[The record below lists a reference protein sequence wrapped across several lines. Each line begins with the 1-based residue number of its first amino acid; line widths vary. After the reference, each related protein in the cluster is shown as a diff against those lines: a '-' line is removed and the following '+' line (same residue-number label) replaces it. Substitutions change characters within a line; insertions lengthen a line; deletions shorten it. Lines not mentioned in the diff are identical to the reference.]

1 MSAKFQKVRNGVSL
15 RPQTADPS
23 DGENGDIYYNSALN
37 KFRRYE
43 NGVWKNL
50 GSGTGVG
57 DVDIL
62 SADLAED
69 ANLADYTQTGL
80 EILVNVG
87 AGEVHGDTAFR
98 LIHQAAS
105 TRSFKK
111 TIAVDRNWRG
121 KNNTLQ
127 FSVRS
132 SAASANLTVLVR
144 DETNSADLLASTQV
158 TTGRVQFSATTSSG
172 LATLSNVSV
181 ADYNSVRVGDTITG
195 AGIPT
200 GTKILS
206 KTLSG
211 LVITLSANAT
221 ASATVTLSAS
231 ALPAKQ
237 TFTFD
242 VPDNCASLSWTI
254 SALQEANLPETYIDD
269 VIVKLTSTAKTNA
282 SYSQTT
288 FNTTEPVN
296 YTPTT
301 SGIGGPSNVDFSW
314 ERIGHM
320 MRIKGSLTAG
330 ASPSGAVSISLPP
343 GYTIDTTSPTGIK
356 KIVGGGAQV
365 GFLYNETSS
374 GTAQNYYVGGYTAM
388 AFYDGS
394 DTSNIY
400 FSLQTQSG
408 VFVKSTWN
416 SFATP
421 SEGGSF
427 VIEVPIAGWT
437 NATTTSQT
445 VDLTSSVLVTQP
457 DSAIDLNNTTT
468 AVLGSTYTRIPRYAN
483 LVSSRGSDI
492 RYIDSATD
500 GASFT
505 ALTDGIY
512 DIEVSSQVTTASSW
526 AFTVITKNLNL
537 ATKGSTNADAL
548 TPADGVLAFAFPP
561 TVGAAG
567 GEGHVTWTGWLNA
580 GDVIRSHVGAN
591 GSASGYFRMVKRNSM
606 KILNPSSDQK
616 IEIPSSELRF
626 EGASARGSTDTAIV
640 KFDTQTLTRGDGFSV
655 INTAANGTVITILKD
670 GKLDVGASVYL
681 NHTNS
686 ELVISRNQT
695 TLTAVPT
702 AGSQYLAGEFSAIAQ
717 IYNVKWSGAV
727 YKNDVIRIASSTT
740 GGIASYAGNS
750 LCLSLQ
756 EQKVA
761 VALSNVVPQFQDG
774 DGYLELNT
782 YNGVGS
788 TRTRIMRFS
797 NLTQQDG
804 LGKFT
809 YTDSAT
815 DGASITVNEDGVY
828 NIICGWGSANNSAI
842 GLALTKNEV
851 LSSTGSTDGT
861 ALSRAQ
867 GLIASSYIGAISTAL
882 TLPIVSYSGKL
893 NKGDVIRCHT
903 DANTTNPNPSLT
915 YFNISKVG
923 KPSISAVDVTPFV
936 NLKAQ
941 DYELIQSAF
950 TPVSTYGSTNTG
962 VALFTLTKNTNK
974 GIIRVDSSA
983 TAGHSFT
990 ALKDCR
996 VTVAASAGGN
1006 STGIPGVYIT
1016 KNETVLTAAALT
1028 PSAVMAYCAIAANN
1042 NSAYAVS
1049 TFEVIAGDVIRIQR
1063 DSTNLQGVS
1072 AMSLFAVADSTSI
1085 VSAAKSYRMS
1095 DYLATGTR
1103 VTGTAP
1109 TALGQY
1115 RSYLRTGGGTTF
1127 TETNGAPTNAPSLT
1141 NGIYLSR
1148 GSSFAGTDPNND
1160 PTRYE
1165 IFIGKNKNFEV
1176 VGYASAGRTGQ
1187 ADLTPTL
1194 VGTAESSGYVTSY
1207 DPTSGVLTL
1216 TRFIPSN
1223 AITNS
1228 GQAALTSTGA
1238 GSGAI
1243 AYCDIN
1249 VFESPYVSI
1258 PSTAPTIQKFTS
1270 GSGTYVKPAGVK
1282 YIKVKMV
1289 GGGGGGG
1296 GGGTAGSPGTGGA
1309 GGNTTF
1315 GSLTANGG
1323 SGGVGAG
1330 LGGAGGTASLG
1341 AGAVGSAF
1349 TGGQGGYGHTWN
1361 LSGTNNRVSAGA
1373 GAGTP
1378 FASFT
1383 PGDNAQQATIPT
1395 AVPNSGAGGGGGRG
1409 QDAAVGGVGGGG
1421 GAGGF
1426 IDATISPAASTYSYS
1441 IGTGGSGGSAGTS
1454 AGAGGAGA
1462 AGYIVVEEYYV

>member
-23 DGENGDIYYNSALN
+23 DGENGDIYYSSSLN

-200 GTKILS
+200 GTKILT

-242 VPDNCASLSWTI
+242 VPDNCASMSWTI
-254 SALQEANLPETYIDD
+254 SALQEANLPETYVDD
-269 VIVKLTSTAKTNA
+269 LVVKLTSTAKTTA
-282 SYSQTT
+282 SVSTTT
-288 FNTTEPVN
+288 FNTTDWTG
-296 YTPTT
+296 YTPAIANLGTLAASNVFYRRVGGTLEVHGRVTSGTTVASTFSLPIPSGLSIDYSKLGGTGNSKAVGWINNIANGAATIIANEMGVLFADGTDTANVYSAFSSVSRAFTKLNGSSVANSSDPVEFYFELPILGWTSNSTT
-301 SGIGGPSNVDFSW
+301 SN
-314 ERIGHM
+314 
-320 MRIKGSLTAG
+320 
-330 ASPSGAVSISLPP
+330 
-343 GYTIDTTSPTGIK
+343 TI
-356 KIVGGGAQV
+356 
-365 GFLYNETSS
+365 
-374 GTAQNYYVGGYTAM
+374 
-388 AFYDGS
+388 
-394 DTSNIY
+394 
-400 FSLQTQSG
+400 
-408 VFVKSTWN
+408 
-416 SFATP
+416 
-421 SEGGSF
+421 
-427 VIEVPIAGWT
+427 
-437 NATTTSQT
+437 
-445 VDLTSSVLVTQP
+445 DLTSSVLVQEP
-457 DSAIDLNNTTT
+457 DSELRITGFSQAN
-468 AVLGSTYTRIPRYAN
+468 GSTATRIMRITSAPTAGIITSSKGNAIKFEDDSVNGARITILKSAVYSFNFSCDLASAGGAGVGFSKNSSN
-483 LVSSRGSDI
+483 LTTDFINLADAERLTSS
-492 RYIDSATD
+492 YEP
-500 GASFT
+500 GAS
-505 ALTDGIY
+505 
-512 DIEVSSQVTTASSW
+512 
-526 AFTVITKNLNL
+526 TV
-537 ATKGSTNADAL
+537 ATMD
-548 TPADGVLAFAFPP
+548 
-561 TVGAAG
+561 
-567 GEGHVTWTGWLNA
+567 WTGPLTA
-580 GDVIRSHVGAN
+580 GDVIRLQTIGAI
-591 GSASGYFRMVKRNSM
+591 SGTNTISSSFLQITQQGKLSQ
-606 KILNPSSDQK
+606 LNPSSDQK
-616 IEIPSSELRF
+616 IDIPTHELRF

-756 EQKVA
+756 EQRVA
-761 VALSNVVPQFQDG
+761 VALSNVVPQFQDA
-774 DGYLELNT
+774 DSMVRLNT
-782 YNGVGS
+782 ANGYGS
-788 TRTRIMRFS
+788 TNTMIRRFS
-797 NLTQQDG
+797 NTVSTIGSDV
-804 LGKFT
+804 T
-809 YTDSAT
+809 YADSAT
-815 DGASITVNEDGVY
+815 LGASFTVNSDGIY
-828 NIICGWGSANNSAI
+828 YISYTDQFLSPSDF
-842 GLALTKNEV
+842 GLSKNTTQPTT
-851 LSSTGSTDGT
+851 S
-861 ALSRAQ
+861 
-867 GLIASSYIGAISTAL
+867 
-882 TLPIVSYSGKL
+882 IVSLSNISERLAMVQNSTSGYTQEVCWSGFL
-893 NKGDVIRCHT
+893 NKGDVVRPHG
-903 DANTTNPNPSLT
+903 DGTTTGSQPGRASFT
-915 YFNISKVG
+915 IAKTG

-974 GIIRVDSSA
+974 GVIRVDSSA

-1006 STGIPGVYIT
+1006 GTGIPGVYIT

-1103 VTGTAP
+1103 VTGVDPAN
-1109 TALGQY
+1109 LGEYRTQY
-1115 RSYLRTGGGTTF
+1115 RATVSNSAQSDNTSLATLPSVANGMFIAGNVAYNASGTASVPYF
-1127 TETNGAPTNAPSLT
+1127 
-1141 NGIYLSR
+1141 YK
-1148 GSSFAGTDPNND
+1148 
-1160 PTRYE
+1160 
-1165 IFIGKNKNFEV
+1165 IFIGKNKSYKMEWF
-1176 VGYASAGRTGQ
+1176 SATGRTGQ
-1187 ADLTPTL
+1187 MSPDFFQSSTTE
-1194 VGTAESSGYVTSY
+1194 VGAATRY
-1207 DPTSGVLTL
+1207 DPTTGVLEVDGAFVWSASNS
-1216 TRFIPSN
+1216 TRYLGSATAGVGVGTGYFDVVVFDTPFVSASFTRRLAYIRDEKT
-1223 AITNS
+1223 AGTN
-1228 GQAALTSTGA
+1228 GGT
-1238 GSGAI
+1238 
-1243 AYCDIN
+1243 
-1249 VFESPYVSI
+1249 
-1258 PSTAPTIQKFTS
+1258 FTS
-1270 GSGTYVKPAGVK
+1270 GAYQTRDLNTLVDSSGIVTTLSGNAFTLPAGK
-1282 YIKVKMV
+1282 YRIKARAPAFRVDAHQAKLR
-1289 GGGGGGG
+1289 
-1296 GGGTAGSPGTGGA
+1296 
-1309 GGNTTF
+1309 NTTDSTDVILGSVSYSGSAASYGQTDSVIEGEFSISASKTFSILHQCATTFASGGF
-1315 GSLTANGG
+1315 GSGPSFGNN
-1323 SGGVGAG
+1323 V
-1330 LGGAGGTASLG
+1330 
-1341 AGAVGSAF
+1341 VF
-1349 TGGQGGYGHTWN
+1349 TMVEIEK
-1361 LSGTNNRVSAGA
+1361 LS
-1373 GAGTP
+1373 
-1378 FASFT
+1378 
-1383 PGDNAQQATIPT
+1383 
-1395 AVPNSGAGGGGGRG
+1395 
-1409 QDAAVGGVGGGG
+1409 
-1421 GAGGF
+1421 
-1426 IDATISPAASTYSYS
+1426 
-1441 IGTGGSGGSAGTS
+1441 
-1454 AGAGGAGA
+1454 
-1462 AGYIVVEEYYV
+1462 